1 MVGIARI
8 WQMPRWDLFAVL
20 AVGDWKRRVKE
31 MGREMPKKG
40 WIIAGIVVLL
50 LALALIIFKWVTAPI
65 ELDFEVQVKDAKL
78 TDFVDEWGD
87 IDQEKWEDYFS
98 REEDFTILQYEFE
111 YWSDRDLR
119 AEEDFSDDEEIL
131 LGVFFDVFYPNELNS
146 RIFGHTCMR
155 DMELTYVKDRVY
167 TNRIRVVIEKKGLTD
182 EQILE
187 LGQQVQIQAIG
198 LDKYYPEEIIKK
210 LQQD

>member
-1 MVGIARI
+1 MLKR
-8 WQMPRWDLFAVL
+8 VL
-20 AVGDWKRRVKE
+20 
-31 MGREMPKKG
+31 M
-40 WIIAGIVVLL
+40 IAGPVALV

-65 ELDFEVQVKDAKL
+65 ELDFEVQVKDTKL

-87 IDQEKWEDYFS
+87 IDQDKWEDYFS
-98 REEDFTILQYEFE
+98 REEDFAVLQYEFE

-119 AEEDFSDDEEIL
+119 AEEDFSDGEEIL

-155 DMELTYVKDRVY
+155 DMELTYVKDKVN

-187 LGQQVQIQAIG
+187 LGQQVQIQAFG
-198 LDKYYPEEIIKK
+198 LQKYDYEEMLKK
-210 LQQD
+210 LQQDERDSELSLFFIQKY

>member
-1 MVGIARI
+1 MADAKTGFVRCACC
-8 WQMPRWDLFAVL
+8 
-20 AVGDWKRRVKE
+20 WKLEKGE
-31 MGREMPKKG
+31 EKKWGREMLKKG

-50 LALALIIFKWVTAPI
+50 LALALLIFKWVTAPI
-65 ELDFEVQVKDAKL
+65 ELDFEVQVTDVKL
-78 TDFVDEWGD
+78 TDLVDEWID

-98 REEDFTILQYEFE
+98 REEDFAVLQYEFE

-131 LGVFFDVFYPNELNS
+131 LGVFFDVFYPNELND

-187 LGQQVQIQAIG
+187 LGQQVQIQAFG
-198 LDKYYPEEIIKK
+198 VQKYHSDEIKQK